1 MINLS
6 PANRRKRIVE
16 HLKDSAEPV
25 SASSLASML
34 GVSRQVIVGDI
45 ALIRVSGTNILSTP
59 RGYLLEAA
67 EKLSE
72 KYGYV
77 GTVACRHT
85 QEQLT
90 DELNTIID
98 FGGTVLDV
106 VIEHSV
112 YGQLTGILNLSS
124 RYDITLF
131 IQNLEE
137 NRSQP
142 LCSLT
147 GGVHIHHIGCR
158 NEENFNLICSE
169 LKKINVVF
177 S

>member
-1 MINLS
+1 MIILS
-6 PANRRKRIVE
+6 PADRRQKIID
-16 HLKDSAEPV
+16 HLKDSKDPI
-25 SASSLASML
+25 SASVLASML

-45 ALIRVSGTNILSTP
+45 AMIRVSGTNILSTP

-67 EKLSE
+67 ETLSQ

-77 GTVACRHT
+77 GTIACKHT
-85 QEQLT
+85 PEQLM
-90 DELNTIID
+90 DELNAVID

-124 RYDITLF
+124 RYDISLF
-131 IQNLEE
+131 LKNLSE
-137 NRSQP
+137 NQTQP

-147 GGVHIHHIGCR
+147 GGVHIHHIGCKS
-158 NEENFNLICSE
+158 EENFKLICDE
-169 LKKINVVF
+169 LKKLDVVF